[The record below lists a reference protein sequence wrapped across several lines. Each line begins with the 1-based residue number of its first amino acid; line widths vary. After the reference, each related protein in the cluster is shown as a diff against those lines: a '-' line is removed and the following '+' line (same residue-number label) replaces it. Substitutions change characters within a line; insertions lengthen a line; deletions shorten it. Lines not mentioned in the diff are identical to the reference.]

1 VSGEIGPPTKPASP
15 DFASPDSERSRRTF
29 KILVPVIAAF
39 AGLLAATAVAT
50 SRGGQLPGQH
60 DNLPG
65 LVADRQA
72 AVAKLDKKA
81 QQLRAAVDKGAGS
94 AAAGSQQVRI
104 ARSQEAALGGVAG
117 LTAVSGAG
125 LTVSL
130 DDAPRSARD
139 QPEEPGVPTPTAND
153 LVVHQ
158 QDVQAALNGLRAG
171 GAQALTV
178 MGQRVIATTAVR
190 CVGNT
195 LLVNGRVYSPPF
207 VIAALGDPQQLR
219 SGVDAEPGV
228 QIFRQYVAAYGLK
241 LDVTTGTDLKMP
253 AYTGAVGLVHA
264 VPADH

>member
-1 VSGEIGPPTKPASP
+1 VSDEIAPPTKPAS
-15 DFASPDSERSRRTF
+15 SDSIRSARTF
-29 KILVPVIAAF
+29 KILVPVVAAI

-50 SRGGQLPGQH
+50 SRGGELPGQN

-65 LVADRQA
+65 LIADRQSSF
-72 AVAKLDKKA
+72 AKLDKKA
-81 QQLRAAVDKGAGS
+81 QQLRAAVDAS
-94 AAAGSQQVRI
+94 AATAAAGSAKVRM
-104 ARSQEAALGGVAG
+104 ARSQEAALGGAAG

-125 LTVSL
+125 LVVSL

-139 QPEEPGVPTPTAND
+139 QPQESGVPAPTAND

-207 VIAALGDPQQLR
+207 VIAAIGDPQLLQA
-219 SGVDAEPGV
+219 GVDAEPGV

-241 LDVTTGTDLKMP
+241 LDVTTQSDLKLA
-253 AYTGAVGLVHA
+253 AYTGAVGLIHA
-264 VPADH
+264 VPAKH

>member
-1 VSGEIGPPTKPASP
+1 VSSEVTPLRKSASA
-15 DFASPDSERSRRTF
+15 DSPRARRTF
-29 KILVPVIAAF
+29 RILVPIVAAI

-50 SRGGQLPGQH
+50 SKGGQLPGQQ

-72 AVAKLDKKA
+72 SVAKLDKKA
-81 QQLRAAVDKGAGS
+81 QALRAQVDKSTADS
-94 AAAGSQQVRI
+94 AAGSQQVRA
-104 ARSQEAALGGVAG
+104 ARSQEAALGAAAG
-117 LTAVSGAG
+117 LTAVAG
-125 LTVSL
+125 PGLIVTL

-139 QPEEPGVPTPTAND
+139 RPQEPGVPTPTAND

-171 GAQALTV
+171 GAQALSV

-195 LLVNGRVYSPPF
+195 LLVNGKVYSPPF
-207 VIAALGDPQQLR
+207 VIAALGDPQRL
-219 SGVDAEPGV
+219 SAGVDSEPEV
-228 QIFRQYVAAYGLK
+228 QIFRQYVAAYGLR
-241 LDVTTGTDLKMP
+241 LDVRTQSDLKMP
-253 AYTGAVGLVHA
+253 AYAGAVGLTHA